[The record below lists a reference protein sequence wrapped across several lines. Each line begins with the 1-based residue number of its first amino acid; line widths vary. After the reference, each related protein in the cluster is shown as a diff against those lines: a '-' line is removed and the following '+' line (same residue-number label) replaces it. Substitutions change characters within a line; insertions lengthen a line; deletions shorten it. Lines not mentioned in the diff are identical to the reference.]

1 MEEDIY
7 VNKSQEMKDM
17 DKRVTNQCKLLV
29 IFIILTSFLTLII
42 FLFYFL
48 QFSYGWF
55 RLNYNT
61 YKLKN
66 NAAIE
71 GDLTVFFNINTTNIY
86 VDYLLSQV
94 IYVET
99 LLFPGG
105 ITIDNKINTALIQN
119 RKFHITEE
127 SVVNNTE
134 YQRVASFIYD
144 KSFYNATA
152 LIKCNASNQTIGIRI
167 YDVINSQVIAS
178 AISSNTTENQYMM
191 LNMGTIQNLPLDFST
206 FQIEVRRIWD
216 NGTTLGIITFYNMVF
231 QY

>member
-1 MEEDIY
+1 MEDIY
-7 VNKSQEMKDM
+7 IPRNQEINNL
-17 DKRVTNQCKLLV
+17 DKRVTYQCKLLV
-29 IFIILTSFLTLII
+29 VFILITSFLTFII
-42 FLFYFL
+42 FLFYAFH
-48 QFSYGWF
+48 FGYGWF
-55 RLNYNT
+55 RLNYDT

-94 IYVET
+94 LYVET

-105 ITIDNKINTALIQN
+105 ITIDNKINNALIEN
-119 RKFHITEE
+119 RKFHITQE
-127 SVVNNTE
+127 SIVNNTE

-144 KSFYNATA
+144 KNFYNATA

-167 YDVINSQVIAS
+167 YDVTNNQVIAS
-178 AISSNTTENQYMM
+178 VVSSNTTENQYMM

-206 FQIEVRRIWD
+206 FQIEVKRIWD